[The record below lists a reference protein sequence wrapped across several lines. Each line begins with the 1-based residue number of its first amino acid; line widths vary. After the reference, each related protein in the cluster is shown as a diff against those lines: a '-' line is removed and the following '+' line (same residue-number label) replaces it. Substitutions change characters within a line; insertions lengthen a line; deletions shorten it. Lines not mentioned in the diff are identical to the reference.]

1 MMNAGSIDARA
12 LLTAIMAA
20 SSVMVAGLAVIMML
34 RGLAARA
41 LEQRVVSLAGFTGG
55 DIAEP
60 DATIIGALRRLLFRI
75 GEMVRGRTRFYSER
89 EILALEGMIA
99 SAGFRPR
106 GVLPVLL
113 GVKVVLAVAIPSAA
127 GLYAEA
133 AGIVTAEK
141 LMLISLAI
149 PAGLLGPDWIITLL
163 RRPYLAALRR
173 GVPDALDLLVVCSEA
188 GMGLE
193 SALEHVSCEIANSN
207 PAMAMALSKLLD
219 DMRVLPDR
227 RDAFRNFAERTGVEG
242 ARRVSAMLA
251 QSVRYGTP
259 LSQAL
264 RGVAVDL
271 RRERMVALE
280 SKAVRLPVLL
290 TVPLIFFVMPTLIIV
305 LTGPAMLQLMD
316 TLHGLGRH

>member
-1 MMNAGSIDARA
+1 LIGDQT
-12 LLTAIMAA
+12 LLTGLLAA
-20 SSVMVAGLAVIMML
+20 SAVMVAAIALVMML

-41 LEQRVVSLAGFTGG
+41 LEQRVESFTRPFADPGPDSDITPIGG
-55 DIAEP
+55 I
-60 DATIIGALRRLLFRI
+60 RRLLFWI

-89 EILALEGMIA
+89 DIVALEGMIA

-106 GVLPVLL
+106 GVLPILL
-113 GVKVVLAVAIPSAA
+113 GIKVVLAVAIPSAA
-127 GLYAEA
+127 ILYAEA
-133 AGIVTAEK
+133 AGFPTSGK
-141 LMLISLAI
+141 LLLTFIALPLA
-149 PAGLLGPDWIITLL
+149 LLGPEWIVTLL

-188 GMGLE
+188 GMGLD
-193 SALEHVSCEIANSN
+193 SALEHVSLEIAHSN
-207 PAMAMALSKLLD
+207 PAMSMALNKLLD

-242 ARRVSAMLA
+242 ARRVSSMLA
-251 QSVRYGTP
+251 QSIRYGTP

-264 RGVAVDL
+264 RAVALDL

-280 SKAVRLPVLL
+280 AKAVRLPVLL
-290 TVPLIFFVMPTLIIV
+290 TLPLILFIMPTLIIV

-316 TLHGLGRH
+316 TLHAMGHAAGRH

>member
-1 MMNAGSIDARA
+1 MIGDRAWLTA
-12 LLTAIMAA
+12 LLAA
-20 SSVMVAGLAVIMML
+20 SATMLAAITLVMML

-41 LEQRVVSLAGFTGG
+41 LEQRVVSLARPIG
-55 DIAEP
+55 DRGPEP
-60 DATIIGALRRLLFRI
+60 DATPIGTIRRLLFWI

-89 EILALEGMIA
+89 DIVALEGMIV

-127 GLYAEA
+127 MLYAEA
-133 AGIVTAEK
+133 AGFSTSEK
-141 LMLISLAI
+141 FILAFI
-149 PAGLLGPDWIITLL
+149 AVPLGLLGPDWIVTLM

-188 GMGLE
+188 GMGLD
-193 SALEHVSCEIANSN
+193 SALEHVSVEIAHSN
-207 PAMAMALSKLLD
+207 AAMALALSTLLD

-251 QSVRYGTP
+251 QSIRYGTP

-264 RGVAVDL
+264 RAVAVDL
-271 RRERMVALE
+271 RRERMIALE
-280 SKAVRLPVLL
+280 AKAVRLPVLL
-290 TVPLIFFVMPTLIIV
+290 TLPLILFVMPTLIIV

-316 TLHGLGRH
+316 TLRTITRH